1 MEKNT
6 STYKLEQNGKVYM
19 FSTSL
24 VGDNIRL
31 SCKNSSSPKKKKYS
45 RDFTIEDL
53 RKLDKLFNVLKTPIQ
68 AIQYIDEALRK
79 QKVGVT
85 EENNGIKITF
95 YITTK
100 GITNQIDIPLGDIN
114 SMTNTTNGNE
124 YFYQNEKTE
133 NYEIKNTPQDINYGQ
148 YFQNVEY
155 NQDIQN
161 TPMENV
167 DYNQYTTTNI
177 ETNTNFYT
185 PEQTYQENTNTG
197 FDVNKY
203 FSETNINTEGGPYIS
218 PADNNEVQ
226 EYQQEQNVN
235 TNVEVEQYNNLNNI
249 NEYSNNQ
256 IINQTEAKEGVN
268 TDINFNEQLNQIL
281 QQDNTNINVN
291 VNEINSNNVIT
302 TQAEEKEIN
311 QESKP
316 LTTTKVL
323 PVKTTT
329 RILPPIG
336 PFTSLEGLDL
346 HKLGMMNSEHQ
357 KMPPFEQVF
366 ENTTPEPQTD
376 IKSEYYEINE
386 QISTQPQYV
395 TKAETKTTKTTMT
408 TNINTNMNQNVNNI
422 NVDSYLMK
430 NIPSADI
437 TQTQRQ
443 IDSNQTQII
452 NNIKTENIS
461 LKKQIAE
468 LRKSQSDMQK
478 ITITKSQLAELDSL
492 RKKVAEFE
500 ILKGQLKEL
509 NTLRVHLAEFNSAKA
524 QLKELNILKEK
535 VNAQNKEL
543 AQLRLKA
550 AEAEKLKLQVQEL
563 EKIKLKYEKD
573 IYGLKESLRIY
584 SIKTN
589 AKEEKEEKVEKE
601 EKEVI
606 EDDTPEEITVKGDI
620 IHDISELEL
629 ITKKINVKNQKL
641 TLNLLYK
648 ATADSDKAAAFH
660 AKCDQAKSTIVL
672 IETDKGKRFG
682 GFTSCSWEGDCLEK
696 QDESAFVFSLD
707 KMKTYD
713 NIPGEE
719 AIGCYP
725 KFGPIFLGCQIRIYN
740 DAFTKGGSTFERG
753 LNFDTEEDYEL
764 TGGDRLYKVKEIEV
778 YEVLF
783 E

>member
-31 SCKNSSSPKKKKYS
+31 SCKNSSSPKNKKYS
-45 RDFTIEDL
+45 RDFTVENL

-68 AIQYIDEALRK
+68 AIQYIDEALRQ

-100 GITNQIDIPLGDIN
+100 GITSQIDIPLGDMN
-114 SMTNTTNGNE
+114 SMMNTSNGNK
-124 YFYQNEKTE
+124 YLYQNEKIE
-133 NYEIKNTPQDINYGQ
+133 NYEINNAPQEINYEQ

-161 TPMENV
+161 TPIENV

-177 ETNTNFYT
+177 EPNTNIYT
-185 PEQTYQENTNTG
+185 PEQNYQENTNTE

-203 FSETNINTEGGPYIS
+203 FSDTNTNTAEGPYIS
-218 PADNNEVQ
+218 PADNNKVQ
-226 EYQQEQNVN
+226 EYQQEQNIN
-235 TNVEVEQYNNLNNI
+235 TNVDVEQYNNINNI
-249 NEYSNNQ
+249 NEYNNNQ
-256 IINQTEAKEGVN
+256 MINQTETKEVEN
-268 TDINFNEQLNQIL
+268 TDINFDEQIKQIL
-281 QQDNTNINVN
+281 QQENSNVNIN
-291 VNEINSNNVIT
+291 VNEINSNNIIT

-336 PFTSLEGLDL
+336 PFTSLNGLDL

-366 ENTTPEPQTD
+366 ENTTPEPQTET
-376 IKSEYYEINE
+376 KTEYYEINE
-386 QISTQPQYV
+386 QISTQPKYV

-408 TNINTNMNQNVNNI
+408 TNINTNMNQNI

-437 TQTQRQ
+437 TQRPLA
-443 IDSNQTQII
+443 SNQTQII

-468 LRKSQSDMQK
+468 LRKSQKEIQNV
-478 ITITKSQLAELDSL
+478 TITKSQLAELDSL

-509 NTLRVHLAEFNSAKA
+509 NTLRMQLAEFNSAKA

-535 VNAQNKEL
+535 INAQNKEL

-573 IYGLKESLRIY
+573 IVGLKESLRIY

-589 AKEEKEEKVEKE
+589 AKEEKE

-620 IHDISELEL
+620 IHDTNELEL

-648 ATADSDKAAAFH
+648 ASADSDKAAAFH

-764 TGGDRLYKVKEIEV
+764 TGGDRIFKVKEIEV
-778 YEVLF
+778 YEVVF

>member
-31 SCKNSSSPKKKKYS
+31 SCKNSSSPKNKRYS
-45 RDFTIEDL
+45 RDFTVENL

-68 AIQYIDEALRK
+68 AIQYIDEALRQ
-79 QKVGVT
+79 QKVGAT

-100 GITNQIDIPLGDIN
+100 GITNQIDIPLGDMN
-114 SMTNTTNGNE
+114 SMMNTSNGNE
-124 YFYQNEKTE
+124 YLYQNEKIE
-133 NYEIKNTPQDINYGQ
+133 NYEINNSPQEINYEQ
-148 YFQNVEY
+148 YFQNIEY

-161 TPMENV
+161 TPIENV

-177 ETNTNFYT
+177 ESNTNIYT
-185 PEQTYQENTNTG
+185 PEQNYQENTNTE

-203 FSETNINTEGGPYIS
+203 FSDTNTNTAEGPYIS

-226 EYQQEQNVN
+226 EYQQEQNIN
-235 TNVEVEQYNNLNNI
+235 TNVDVEQYNNINNI
-249 NEYSNNQ
+249 NEYNNNQ
-256 IINQTEAKEGVN
+256 MINQTETKEVEN
-268 TDINFNEQLNQIL
+268 TDINFDEQIKQIL
-281 QQDNTNINVN
+281 QQENSNVNIN
-291 VNEINSNNVIT
+291 VNEINSNNIIT

-336 PFTSLEGLDL
+336 PFTSLNGLDL

-366 ENTTPEPQTD
+366 ENTTPEPQTET
-376 IKSEYYEINE
+376 KTEYYEINE
-386 QISTQPQYV
+386 QISTQPKYV

-408 TNINTNMNQNVNNI
+408 TNINTNMNQNI

-437 TQTQRQ
+437 TQRPLA
-443 IDSNQTQII
+443 SNQTQII

-468 LRKSQSDMQK
+468 LRKSQKEIQNV
-478 ITITKSQLAELDSL
+478 TITKSQLAELDSL

-509 NTLRVHLAEFNSAKA
+509 NTLRMQLAELNSAKA

-535 VNAQNKEL
+535 INAQNKEL

-573 IYGLKESLRIY
+573 IVGLKESLRIY

-589 AKEEKEEKVEKE
+589 AKEEKE

-620 IHDISELEL
+620 IHDTNELEL

-648 ATADSDKAAAFH
+648 ASADSDKAAAFH

-764 TGGDRLYKVKEIEV
+764 TGGDRIFKVKEIEV
-778 YEVLF
+778 YEVVF

>member
-31 SCKNSSSPKKKKYS
+31 SCKNSSSPKNKRYS
-45 RDFTIEDL
+45 RDFTVENL

-68 AIQYIDEALRK
+68 AIQYIDEALRQ

-100 GITNQIDIPLGDIN
+100 GITSQIDIPLGDMN
-114 SMTNTTNGNE
+114 SMMNTSNGNE
-124 YFYQNEKTE
+124 YLYQNEKIE
-133 NYEIKNTPQDINYGQ
+133 NYEINNAPQEINYEQ

-161 TPMENV
+161 TPIENV

-177 ETNTNFYT
+177 ESNTNIYT
-185 PEQTYQENTNTG
+185 PEQNYQENTNTE

-203 FSETNINTEGGPYIS
+203 FSDTNTNTAEGPYIS

-226 EYQQEQNVN
+226 EYQQEQNIN
-235 TNVEVEQYNNLNNI
+235 TNVDVEQYNNINNI
-249 NEYSNNQ
+249 NEYNNNQ
-256 IINQTEAKEGVN
+256 MINQTETKEVEN
-268 TDINFNEQLNQIL
+268 TDINFDEQIKQIL
-281 QQDNTNINVN
+281 QQENSNVNIN
-291 VNEINSNNVIT
+291 VNEINSNNIIT

-336 PFTSLEGLDL
+336 PFTSLNGLDL

-366 ENTTPEPQTD
+366 ENTTPEPQTET
-376 IKSEYYEINE
+376 KTEYYEINE
-386 QISTQPQYV
+386 QISTQPKYV

-408 TNINTNMNQNVNNI
+408 TNINTNMNQNI

-437 TQTQRQ
+437 TQRPLA
-443 IDSNQTQII
+443 SNQTQII

-468 LRKSQSDMQK
+468 LRKSQKEIQNV
-478 ITITKSQLAELDSL
+478 TITKSQLAELDSL

-509 NTLRVHLAEFNSAKA
+509 NTLRMQLAELNSAKA

-535 VNAQNKEL
+535 INAQNKEL

-573 IYGLKESLRIY
+573 IVGLKESLRIY

-589 AKEEKEEKVEKE
+589 AKEEKE

-620 IHDISELEL
+620 IHDTNELEL

-648 ATADSDKAAAFH
+648 ASADSDKAAAFH

-764 TGGDRLYKVKEIEV
+764 TGGDRIFKVKEIEV
-778 YEVLF
+778 YEVVF

>member
-31 SCKNSSSPKKKKYS
+31 SCKNSSSPKNKKYS
-45 RDFTIEDL
+45 RDFTIENL

-68 AIQYIDEALRK
+68 AIQYIDEALRQ

-100 GITNQIDIPLGDIN
+100 GITNQIDIPLGDMN
-114 SMTNTTNGNE
+114 SMMNTSNGNE
-124 YFYQNEKTE
+124 YLYQNEKIE
-133 NYEIKNTPQDINYGQ
+133 NYEINNAPQEINYEQ

-161 TPMENV
+161 TPIENV

-177 ETNTNFYT
+177 ESNTNIYT
-185 PEQTYQENTNTG
+185 PEQNYQENTNTE

-203 FSETNINTEGGPYIS
+203 FSDTNTNTAEGPYIS

-226 EYQQEQNVN
+226 EYQQEQNIN
-235 TNVEVEQYNNLNNI
+235 TNVDVEQYNNINNI
-249 NEYSNNQ
+249 NEYNNNQ
-256 IINQTEAKEGVN
+256 MINQTETKEVEN
-268 TDINFNEQLNQIL
+268 TDINFNEQLKQIL
-281 QQDNTNINVN
+281 QQENNNVNIN
-291 VNEINSNNVIT
+291 VNEINSNNIIT

-336 PFTSLEGLDL
+336 PFTSLNGLDL

-366 ENTTPEPQTD
+366 ENTTPEPQTET
-376 IKSEYYEINE
+376 KTEYYEINE
-386 QISTQPQYV
+386 QISTQPKYV

-408 TNINTNMNQNVNNI
+408 TNINTNMNQNI

-437 TQTQRQ
+437 TQRPLA
-443 IDSNQTQII
+443 SNQTQII

-468 LRKSQSDMQK
+468 LRKSQKEIQNV
-478 ITITKSQLAELDSL
+478 TITKSQLAELDSL

-509 NTLRVHLAEFNSAKA
+509 NTLRMQLAELNSAKA

-535 VNAQNKEL
+535 INAQNKEL

-573 IYGLKESLRIY
+573 IVGLKESLRIY

-589 AKEEKEEKVEKE
+589 AKEEKE

-620 IHDISELEL
+620 IHDTNELEL

-648 ATADSDKAAAFH
+648 ASADSDKAAAFH

-764 TGGDRLYKVKEIEV
+764 TGGDRIFKVKEIEV
-778 YEVLF
+778 YEVVF

>member
-31 SCKNSSSPKKKKYS
+31 SCKNSSSPKNKRYS
-45 RDFTIEDL
+45 RDFTVENL

-68 AIQYIDEALRK
+68 AIQYIDEALRQ

-100 GITNQIDIPLGDIN
+100 GITNQIDIPLGDMN
-114 SMTNTTNGNE
+114 SMMNTSNGNE
-124 YFYQNEKTE
+124 YLYQNEKIE
-133 NYEIKNTPQDINYGQ
+133 NYEINNTPQEINYEQ

-161 TPMENV
+161 TPIENV

-177 ETNTNFYT
+177 EPNTNIYT
-185 PEQTYQENTNTG
+185 PEQNYQENTNTE

-203 FSETNINTEGGPYIS
+203 FSDTNTNTAEGPYIS

-226 EYQQEQNVN
+226 EYQQEQNIN
-235 TNVEVEQYNNLNNI
+235 TNVDVEQYNNINNI
-249 NEYSNNQ
+249 NEYNNNQ
-256 IINQTEAKEGVN
+256 MINQTETKEVEN
-268 TDINFNEQLNQIL
+268 ADINFDEQIKQIL
-281 QQDNTNINVN
+281 QQENSNVNIN
-291 VNEINSNNVIT
+291 VNEINSNNIIT

-336 PFTSLEGLDL
+336 PFTSLNGLDL

-366 ENTTPEPQTD
+366 ENTTPEPQTET
-376 IKSEYYEINE
+376 KTEYYEINE
-386 QISTQPQYV
+386 QISTQPKYV

-408 TNINTNMNQNVNNI
+408 TNINTNMNQNI

-437 TQTQRQ
+437 TQRPLA
-443 IDSNQTQII
+443 SNQTQII

-468 LRKSQSDMQK
+468 LRKSQKEIQNV
-478 ITITKSQLAELDSL
+478 TITKSQLAELDSL

-509 NTLRVHLAEFNSAKA
+509 NTLRMQLAELNSAKA

-535 VNAQNKEL
+535 INAQNKEL

-573 IYGLKESLRIY
+573 IVGLKESLRIY

-589 AKEEKEEKVEKE
+589 AKEEKE

-620 IHDISELEL
+620 IHDTNELEL

-648 ATADSDKAAAFH
+648 ASADSDKAAAFH

-764 TGGDRLYKVKEIEV
+764 TGGDRIFKVKEIEV
-778 YEVLF
+778 YEVVF

>member
-31 SCKNSSSPKKKKYS
+31 SCKNSSSPKNKRYS
-45 RDFTIEDL
+45 RDFTIENL

-68 AIQYIDEALRK
+68 AIQYIDEALRQ

-100 GITNQIDIPLGDIN
+100 GITNQIDIPLGDMN
-114 SMTNTTNGNE
+114 SMMNTSNGNE
-124 YFYQNEKTE
+124 YLYQNEKIE
-133 NYEIKNTPQDINYGQ
+133 NYEINNTPQEINYEQ

-161 TPMENV
+161 TPIENV

-177 ETNTNFYT
+177 EPNTNIYT
-185 PEQTYQENTNTG
+185 PEQNYQENTNTE

-203 FSETNINTEGGPYIS
+203 FSDTNTNTAEGPYIS

-226 EYQQEQNVN
+226 EYQQEQNIN
-235 TNVEVEQYNNLNNI
+235 TNVEVEQYNNINNI

-256 IINQTEAKEGVN
+256 MINQTETKEVEN
-268 TDINFNEQLNQIL
+268 TDINFNEQIKQIL
-281 QQDNTNINVN
+281 QQENSNVNIN
-291 VNEINSNNVIT
+291 VNEINSNNIIT

-336 PFTSLEGLDL
+336 PFTSLNGLDL

-366 ENTTPEPQTD
+366 ENTTPEPQTET
-376 IKSEYYEINE
+376 KTEYYEINE
-386 QISTQPQYV
+386 QISTQPKYV
-395 TKAETKTTKTTMT
+395 AKAETKTTKTTMT
-408 TNINTNMNQNVNNI
+408 TNINTNMNQNI

-437 TQTQRQ
+437 TQRPLA
-443 IDSNQTQII
+443 SNQTQII

-468 LRKSQSDMQK
+468 LRKSQKEIQNV
-478 ITITKSQLAELDSL
+478 TITKSQLAELDSL

-509 NTLRVHLAEFNSAKA
+509 NTLRMQLAELNSAKA

-535 VNAQNKEL
+535 INAQNKEL

-573 IYGLKESLRIY
+573 IVGLKESLRIY

-589 AKEEKEEKVEKE
+589 AKEEKE

-620 IHDISELEL
+620 IHDTNELEL

-648 ATADSDKAAAFH
+648 ASADSDKAAAFH

-764 TGGDRLYKVKEIEV
+764 TGGDRIFKVKEIEV
-778 YEVLF
+778 YEVVF

>member
-31 SCKNSSSPKKKKYS
+31 SCKNSSSPKNKKYS
-45 RDFTIEDL
+45 RDFTVENL

-68 AIQYIDEALRK
+68 AIQYIDEALRQ

-100 GITNQIDIPLGDIN
+100 GITNQIDIPLGDMN
-114 SMTNTTNGNE
+114 SMMNTSNGNE
-124 YFYQNEKTE
+124 YLYQNEKIE
-133 NYEIKNTPQDINYGQ
+133 NYEINNTPQEINYEQ
-148 YFQNVEY
+148 YFQNIEY

-161 TPMENV
+161 TPIENV

-177 ETNTNFYT
+177 ESNTNIYT
-185 PEQTYQENTNTG
+185 PEQNYQENTNTE
-197 FDVNKY
+197 FDINKY
-203 FSETNINTEGGPYIS
+203 FSDTNTNTAEGPYIS
-218 PADNNEVQ
+218 PADNNKVQ
-226 EYQQEQNVN
+226 EYQQEQNIN
-235 TNVEVEQYNNLNNI
+235 TNVDVEQYNNINNI
-249 NEYSNNQ
+249 NEYNNNQ
-256 IINQTEAKEGVN
+256 MINQTETKEVEN
-268 TDINFNEQLNQIL
+268 TDINFDEQIKQIL
-281 QQDNTNINVN
+281 QQENSNVNIN
-291 VNEINSNNVIT
+291 VNEINSNNIIT

-336 PFTSLEGLDL
+336 PFTSLNGLDL

-366 ENTTPEPQTD
+366 ENTTPEPQTET
-376 IKSEYYEINE
+376 KTEYYEINE
-386 QISTQPQYV
+386 QISTQPKYV

-408 TNINTNMNQNVNNI
+408 TNINTNMNQNI

-437 TQTQRQ
+437 TQRPLA
-443 IDSNQTQII
+443 SNQTQII

-468 LRKSQSDMQK
+468 LRKSQKEIQNV
-478 ITITKSQLAELDSL
+478 TITKSQLAELDSL

-509 NTLRVHLAEFNSAKA
+509 NTLRMQLAELNSAKA

-535 VNAQNKEL
+535 INAQNKEL

-563 EKIKLKYEKD
+563 EKIKLRYEKD
-573 IYGLKESLRIY
+573 IVGLKESLRIY

-589 AKEEKEEKVEKE
+589 AKEEKE

-620 IHDISELEL
+620 IHDTNELEL

-648 ATADSDKAAAFH
+648 ASADSDKAAAFH

-764 TGGDRLYKVKEIEV
+764 TGGDRIFKVKEIEV

>member
-31 SCKNSSSPKKKKYS
+31 SCKNSSSPKNKKYS
-45 RDFTIEDL
+45 RDFTVENL

-68 AIQYIDEALRK
+68 AIQYIDEALRQ

-100 GITNQIDIPLGDIN
+100 GITNQIDIPLGDMN
-114 SMTNTTNGNE
+114 SMMNTSNGNE
-124 YFYQNEKTE
+124 YLYQNEKIE
-133 NYEIKNTPQDINYGQ
+133 NYEINNAPQEINYEQ

-161 TPMENV
+161 TPIENV

-177 ETNTNFYT
+177 EPNTNIYT
-185 PEQTYQENTNTG
+185 PEQNYQENTNTE

-203 FSETNINTEGGPYIS
+203 FSDTNTNTAEGPYIS
-218 PADNNEVQ
+218 PADNKEIQ
-226 EYQQEQNVN
+226 KYQQEQNIN
-235 TNVEVEQYNNLNNI
+235 TNVEVEQYNNINNI

-256 IINQTEAKEGVN
+256 MINQTETKEVEN
-268 TDINFNEQLNQIL
+268 TDINFNEQIKQIL
-281 QQDNTNINVN
+281 QQENSNVNIN
-291 VNEINSNNVIT
+291 VNEINSNNIIT

-336 PFTSLEGLDL
+336 PFTSLNGLDL

-366 ENTTPEPQTD
+366 ENTTPEPQTET
-376 IKSEYYEINE
+376 KTEYYEINE
-386 QISTQPQYV
+386 QISTQPKYV

-408 TNINTNMNQNVNNI
+408 TNINTNMNQNI

-437 TQTQRQ
+437 TQRPLA
-443 IDSNQTQII
+443 SNQTQII

-468 LRKSQSDMQK
+468 LRKSQKEIQNV
-478 ITITKSQLAELDSL
+478 TITKSQLAELDSL

-509 NTLRVHLAEFNSAKA
+509 NTLRMQLAELNSAKA

-535 VNAQNKEL
+535 INAQNKEL

-573 IYGLKESLRIY
+573 IVGLKESLRIY

-589 AKEEKEEKVEKE
+589 AKEEKE

-620 IHDISELEL
+620 IHDTNELEL

-648 ATADSDKAAAFH
+648 ASADSDKAAAFH

-764 TGGDRLYKVKEIEV
+764 TGGDRIFKVKEIEV
-778 YEVLF
+778 YEVVF

>member
-31 SCKNSSSPKKKKYS
+31 SCKNSSSPKNKKYS
-45 RDFTIEDL
+45 RDFTVENL

-68 AIQYIDEALRK
+68 AIQYIDEALRQ

-100 GITNQIDIPLGDIN
+100 GITSQIDIPLGDMN
-114 SMTNTTNGNE
+114 SMMNTSNGNE
-124 YFYQNEKTE
+124 YLYQNEKIE
-133 NYEIKNTPQDINYGQ
+133 NYEINNAPQEINYEQ

-161 TPMENV
+161 TPIENV

-177 ETNTNFYT
+177 ESNTNIYT
-185 PEQTYQENTNTG
+185 PEQNYQENTNTE

-203 FSETNINTEGGPYIS
+203 FSDTNTNTAEGPYIS
-218 PADNNEVQ
+218 PADNKEVQ
-226 EYQQEQNVN
+226 EYQQEQNIN
-235 TNVEVEQYNNLNNI
+235 TNVEVEQYNNINNI

-256 IINQTEAKEGVN
+256 MINQTETKEVEN
-268 TDINFNEQLNQIL
+268 TDINFNEQIKQIL
-281 QQDNTNINVN
+281 QQENSNVNIN
-291 VNEINSNNVIT
+291 VNEINSNNIIT

-336 PFTSLEGLDL
+336 PFTSLNGLDL

-366 ENTTPEPQTD
+366 ENTTPEPQTET
-376 IKSEYYEINE
+376 KTEYYEINE
-386 QISTQPQYV
+386 QISTQPKYV

-408 TNINTNMNQNVNNI
+408 TNINTNMNQNI

-437 TQTQRQ
+437 TQRPLA
-443 IDSNQTQII
+443 SNQTQII

-468 LRKSQSDMQK
+468 LRKSQKEIQNV
-478 ITITKSQLAELDSL
+478 TITKSQLAELDSL

-509 NTLRVHLAEFNSAKA
+509 NTLRMQLAELNSAKA

-535 VNAQNKEL
+535 INAQNKEL

-573 IYGLKESLRIY
+573 IVGLKESLRIY

-589 AKEEKEEKVEKE
+589 AKEEKE

-620 IHDISELEL
+620 IHDTNELEL

-648 ATADSDKAAAFH
+648 ASADSDKAAAFH

-764 TGGDRLYKVKEIEV
+764 TGGDRIFKVKEIEV
-778 YEVLF
+778 YEVVF

>member
-31 SCKNSSSPKKKKYS
+31 SCKNSSSPKNKRYS
-45 RDFTIEDL
+45 RDFTVENL

-68 AIQYIDEALRK
+68 AIQYIDEALRQ

-100 GITNQIDIPLGDIN
+100 GITNQIDIPLGDMN
-114 SMTNTTNGNE
+114 SMMNTSNGNE
-124 YFYQNEKTE
+124 YLYQNEKIE
-133 NYEIKNTPQDINYGQ
+133 NYEINNSPQEINYEQ
-148 YFQNVEY
+148 YFQNIEY

-161 TPMENV
+161 TPIENV

-177 ETNTNFYT
+177 ESNTNIYT
-185 PEQTYQENTNTG
+185 PEQNYQENTNTE

-203 FSETNINTEGGPYIS
+203 FSDTNTNTAEGPYIS

-226 EYQQEQNVN
+226 EYQQEQNIN
-235 TNVEVEQYNNLNNI
+235 TNVDVEQYNNINNI
-249 NEYSNNQ
+249 NEYNNNQ
-256 IINQTEAKEGVN
+256 MINQTETKEVEN
-268 TDINFNEQLNQIL
+268 TDINFDEQIKQIL
-281 QQDNTNINVN
+281 QQENSNVNIN
-291 VNEINSNNVIT
+291 VNEINSNNIIT

-311 QESKP
+311 QQSKP

-336 PFTSLEGLDL
+336 PFTSLNGLDL

-366 ENTTPEPQTD
+366 ENTTPEPQTET
-376 IKSEYYEINE
+376 KTEYYEINE
-386 QISTQPQYV
+386 QISTQPKYV

-408 TNINTNMNQNVNNI
+408 TNINTNMNQNI

-437 TQTQRQ
+437 TQRPLA
-443 IDSNQTQII
+443 SNQTQII

-468 LRKSQSDMQK
+468 LRKSQKEIQNV
-478 ITITKSQLAELDSL
+478 TITKSQLAELDSL

-509 NTLRVHLAEFNSAKA
+509 NTLRMQLAELNSAKA

-535 VNAQNKEL
+535 INAQNKEL

-573 IYGLKESLRIY
+573 IVGLKESLRIY

-589 AKEEKEEKVEKE
+589 AKEEKE

-620 IHDISELEL
+620 IHDTNELEL

-648 ATADSDKAAAFH
+648 ASADSDKAAAFH

-764 TGGDRLYKVKEIEV
+764 TGGDRIFKVKEIEV
-778 YEVLF
+778 YEVVF

>member
-31 SCKNSSSPKKKKYS
+31 SCKNSSSPKNKRYS
-45 RDFTIEDL
+45 RDFTIENL

-68 AIQYIDEALRK
+68 AIQYIDEALRQ

-100 GITNQIDIPLGDIN
+100 GITNQIDIPLGDMN
-114 SMTNTTNGNE
+114 SMMNTSNGNE
-124 YFYQNEKTE
+124 YLYQNEKIE
-133 NYEIKNTPQDINYGQ
+133 NYEINNTPQEINYEQ
-148 YFQNVEY
+148 YFQNIEY

-161 TPMENV
+161 TPIENV

-177 ETNTNFYT
+177 ESNTNIYT
-185 PEQTYQENTNTG
+185 PEQNYQENTNTE

-203 FSETNINTEGGPYIS
+203 FSDTNTNTAEGPYIS

-226 EYQQEQNVN
+226 EYQQEQNIN
-235 TNVEVEQYNNLNNI
+235 TNVDVEQYNNINNI
-249 NEYSNNQ
+249 NEYNNNQ
-256 IINQTEAKEGVN
+256 MINQTETKEVEN
-268 TDINFNEQLNQIL
+268 TDINFDEQIKQIL
-281 QQDNTNINVN
+281 QQENSNVNIN
-291 VNEINSNNVIT
+291 VNEINSNNIIT

-336 PFTSLEGLDL
+336 PFTSLNGLDL

-366 ENTTPEPQTD
+366 ENTTPEPQTET
-376 IKSEYYEINE
+376 KTEYYEINE
-386 QISTQPQYV
+386 QISTQPKYV

-408 TNINTNMNQNVNNI
+408 TNINTNMNQNI

-437 TQTQRQ
+437 TQRPLA
-443 IDSNQTQII
+443 SNQTQII

-468 LRKSQSDMQK
+468 LRKSQKEIQNV
-478 ITITKSQLAELDSL
+478 TITKSQLAELDSL

-509 NTLRVHLAEFNSAKA
+509 NTLRMQLAELNSAKA

-535 VNAQNKEL
+535 INAQNKEL

-573 IYGLKESLRIY
+573 IVGLKESLRIY

-589 AKEEKEEKVEKE
+589 AKEEKE

-620 IHDISELEL
+620 IHDTNELEL

-648 ATADSDKAAAFH
+648 ASADSDKAAAFH

-764 TGGDRLYKVKEIEV
+764 TGGDRIFKVKEIEV
-778 YEVLF
+778 YEVVF

>member
-31 SCKNSSSPKKKKYS
+31 SCKNSSSPKNKRYS
-45 RDFTIEDL
+45 RDFTIENL

-68 AIQYIDEALRK
+68 AIQYIDEALRQ

-100 GITNQIDIPLGDIN
+100 GITNQIDIPLGDMN
-114 SMTNTTNGNE
+114 SMMNTSNGNE
-124 YFYQNEKTE
+124 YLYQNEKIE
-133 NYEIKNTPQDINYGQ
+133 NYEINNTPQEINYEQ

-161 TPMENV
+161 TPIENV
-167 DYNQYTTTNI
+167 DYNQYSTTNI
-177 ETNTNFYT
+177 EPNTNIYT
-185 PEQTYQENTNTG
+185 PEQNYQENTNTE

-203 FSETNINTEGGPYIS
+203 FSDTNTNTAEGPYIS

-226 EYQQEQNVN
+226 EYQQEQNIN
-235 TNVEVEQYNNLNNI
+235 TNVEVEQYNNINNI
-249 NEYSNNQ
+249 NEYNNNQ
-256 IINQTEAKEGVN
+256 MINQTETKEVEN
-268 TDINFNEQLNQIL
+268 TDINFDEQIKQIL
-281 QQDNTNINVN
+281 QQENNNVNIN
-291 VNEINSNNVIT
+291 VNEINSNNIIT

-336 PFTSLEGLDL
+336 PFTSLNGLDL

-366 ENTTPEPQTD
+366 ENTTPEPQTET
-376 IKSEYYEINE
+376 KTEYYEINE
-386 QISTQPQYV
+386 QISTQPKYV
-395 TKAETKTTKTTMT
+395 TKAETKTTKTTMI
-408 TNINTNMNQNVNNI
+408 TNINTNMNQNI

-437 TQTQRQ
+437 TQRPLA
-443 IDSNQTQII
+443 SNQTQII

-468 LRKSQSDMQK
+468 LRKSQKEIQNV
-478 ITITKSQLAELDSL
+478 TITKSQLAELDSL

-509 NTLRVHLAEFNSAKA
+509 NTLRMQLAEFNSAKA

-535 VNAQNKEL
+535 INAQNKEL

-563 EKIKLKYEKD
+563 EKIKLRYEKD
-573 IYGLKESLRIY
+573 IVGLKESLRIY

-589 AKEEKEEKVEKE
+589 AKEEKE

-620 IHDISELEL
+620 IHDTNELEL

-648 ATADSDKAAAFH
+648 ASADSDKAAAFH

-764 TGGDRLYKVKEIEV
+764 TGGDRKFKVKEIEV
-778 YEVLF
+778 YEVIPN
-783 E
+783 

>member
-31 SCKNSSSPKKKKYS
+31 SCKNSSSPKNKRYS
-45 RDFTIEDL
+45 RDFTIENL

-68 AIQYIDEALRK
+68 AIQYIDEALRQ

-100 GITNQIDIPLGDIN
+100 GITNQIDIPLGDMN
-114 SMTNTTNGNE
+114 SMMNTSNGNE
-124 YFYQNEKTE
+124 YLYQNEKIE
-133 NYEIKNTPQDINYGQ
+133 NYEINNTPQEINYEQ

-161 TPMENV
+161 TPIENV

-177 ETNTNFYT
+177 EPNTNIYT
-185 PEQTYQENTNTG
+185 PEQNYQENTNTE

-203 FSETNINTEGGPYIS
+203 FSDTNTNTAEGPYIS

-226 EYQQEQNVN
+226 EYQQEQNIN
-235 TNVEVEQYNNLNNI
+235 TNVDVEQYNNINNI
-249 NEYSNNQ
+249 NEYNNNQ
-256 IINQTEAKEGVN
+256 MINQTETKEVEN
-268 TDINFNEQLNQIL
+268 TDINFDEQIKQIL
-281 QQDNTNINVN
+281 QQENSNVNIN
-291 VNEINSNNVIT
+291 VNEINSNNIIT

-336 PFTSLEGLDL
+336 PFTSLNGLDL

-366 ENTTPEPQTD
+366 ENTTPEPQTET
-376 IKSEYYEINE
+376 KTEYYEINE
-386 QISTQPQYV
+386 QISTQPKYV

-408 TNINTNMNQNVNNI
+408 TNINTNMNQNI

-437 TQTQRQ
+437 TQRPLA
-443 IDSNQTQII
+443 SNQTQII

-468 LRKSQSDMQK
+468 LRKSQKEIQNV
-478 ITITKSQLAELDSL
+478 TITKSQLAELDSL

-509 NTLRVHLAEFNSAKA
+509 NTLRMQLAELNSAKA

-535 VNAQNKEL
+535 INAQNKEL

-573 IYGLKESLRIY
+573 IVGLKESLRIY

-589 AKEEKEEKVEKE
+589 AKEEKE

-620 IHDISELEL
+620 IHDTNELEL

-648 ATADSDKAAAFH
+648 ASADSDKAAAFH

-764 TGGDRLYKVKEIEV
+764 TGGDRIFKVKEIEV
-778 YEVLF
+778 YEVVF

>member
-31 SCKNSSSPKKKKYS
+31 SCKNSSSPKNKRYS
-45 RDFTIEDL
+45 RDFTIENL

-68 AIQYIDEALRK
+68 AIQYIDEALRQ

-100 GITNQIDIPLGDIN
+100 GITNQIDIPLGDMN
-114 SMTNTTNGNE
+114 SMMNTSNGNE
-124 YFYQNEKTE
+124 YLYQNEKIE
-133 NYEIKNTPQDINYGQ
+133 NYEINNAPQEINYEQ

-161 TPMENV
+161 TPIENV
-167 DYNQYTTTNI
+167 DYNQYTTANIESNTNI
-177 ETNTNFYT
+177 YT
-185 PEQTYQENTNTG
+185 PEQNYQENTNTE

-203 FSETNINTEGGPYIS
+203 FSDTNTNTAEGPYIS

-226 EYQQEQNVN
+226 EYQQEQNIN
-235 TNVEVEQYNNLNNI
+235 NNVEVEQYNNINNI
-249 NEYSNNQ
+249 NEYNNNQ
-256 IINQTEAKEGVN
+256 MINQTETKEVEN
-268 TDINFNEQLNQIL
+268 TDINFDEQIKQIL
-281 QQDNTNINVN
+281 QQENSNVNIN
-291 VNEINSNNVIT
+291 VNEINSNNIIT

-336 PFTSLEGLDL
+336 PFTSLNGLDL

-366 ENTTPEPQTD
+366 ENTTPEPQTET
-376 IKSEYYEINE
+376 KTEYYEINE
-386 QISTQPQYV
+386 QISTQPKYV

-408 TNINTNMNQNVNNI
+408 TNINTNMNQNI

-437 TQTQRQ
+437 TQRPLA
-443 IDSNQTQII
+443 SNQTQII

-468 LRKSQSDMQK
+468 LRKSQKEIQNV
-478 ITITKSQLAELDSL
+478 TITKSQLAELDSL

-509 NTLRVHLAEFNSAKA
+509 NTLRMQLAELNSAKA

-535 VNAQNKEL
+535 INAQNKEL

-573 IYGLKESLRIY
+573 IVGLKESLRIY

-589 AKEEKEEKVEKE
+589 AKEEKE

-620 IHDISELEL
+620 IHDTNELEL

-648 ATADSDKAAAFH
+648 ASADSDKAAAFH

-764 TGGDRLYKVKEIEV
+764 TGGDRTFKVKEIEV
-778 YEVLF
+778 YEVVF

>member
-31 SCKNSSSPKKKKYS
+31 SCKNSSSPKNKRYS
-45 RDFTIEDL
+45 RDFTIENL

-68 AIQYIDEALRK
+68 AIQYIDEALRQ

-100 GITNQIDIPLGDIN
+100 GITNQIDIPLGDMN
-114 SMTNTTNGNE
+114 SMMNTSNGNE
-124 YFYQNEKTE
+124 YLYQNEKIE
-133 NYEIKNTPQDINYGQ
+133 NYEINNAPQEINYEQ
-148 YFQNVEY
+148 YFQNIEY

-161 TPMENV
+161 TPIENV

-177 ETNTNFYT
+177 ESNTNIYT
-185 PEQTYQENTNTG
+185 PEQNYQENTNTE

-203 FSETNINTEGGPYIS
+203 FSDTNTNTAEGPYIS

-226 EYQQEQNVN
+226 EYQQEQNIN
-235 TNVEVEQYNNLNNI
+235 TNVDVEQYNNINNI
-249 NEYSNNQ
+249 NEYNNNQ
-256 IINQTEAKEGVN
+256 MINQTETKEVEN
-268 TDINFNEQLNQIL
+268 TDINFDEQIKQIL
-281 QQDNTNINVN
+281 QQENSNVNIN
-291 VNEINSNNVIT
+291 VNEINSNNIIT

-336 PFTSLEGLDL
+336 PFTSLNGLDL

-366 ENTTPEPQTD
+366 ENTTPEPQTET
-376 IKSEYYEINE
+376 KTEYYEINE
-386 QISTQPQYV
+386 QISTQPKYV

-408 TNINTNMNQNVNNI
+408 TNINTNMNQNI

-437 TQTQRQ
+437 TQRPLA
-443 IDSNQTQII
+443 SNQTQII

-468 LRKSQSDMQK
+468 LRKSQKEIQNV
-478 ITITKSQLAELDSL
+478 TITKSQLAELDSL

-509 NTLRVHLAEFNSAKA
+509 NTLRMQLAELNSAKA

-535 VNAQNKEL
+535 INAQNKEL

-573 IYGLKESLRIY
+573 IVGLKESLRIY

-589 AKEEKEEKVEKE
+589 AKEEKE

-620 IHDISELEL
+620 IHDTNELEL

-648 ATADSDKAAAFH
+648 ASADSDKAAAFH

-764 TGGDRLYKVKEIEV
+764 TGGDRIFKVKEIEV
-778 YEVLF
+778 YEVVF

>member
-31 SCKNSSSPKKKKYS
+31 SCKNSSSPKNKKYS
-45 RDFTIEDL
+45 RDFTVENL

-68 AIQYIDEALRK
+68 AIQYIDEALRQ

-100 GITNQIDIPLGDIN
+100 GITSQIDIPLGDMN
-114 SMTNTTNGNE
+114 SMMNTSNGNE
-124 YFYQNEKTE
+124 YLYQNEKIE
-133 NYEIKNTPQDINYGQ
+133 NYEINNAPQEINYEQ

-161 TPMENV
+161 TPIENV

-177 ETNTNFYT
+177 EPNTNIYT
-185 PEQTYQENTNTG
+185 PEQNYQENTNTE

-203 FSETNINTEGGPYIS
+203 FSDTKTNTAEGPYIS

-226 EYQQEQNVN
+226 EYQQEQNIN
-235 TNVEVEQYNNLNNI
+235 TNVEVEQYNNINNI

-256 IINQTEAKEGVN
+256 MINQTETKEVEN
-268 TDINFNEQLNQIL
+268 TDINFNEQIKQIL
-281 QQDNTNINVN
+281 QQENSNVNIN
-291 VNEINSNNVIT
+291 VNEINSNNIIT

-336 PFTSLEGLDL
+336 PFTSLNGLDL

-366 ENTTPEPQTD
+366 ENTSPEPQTET
-376 IKSEYYEINE
+376 KTEYYEINE
-386 QISTQPQYV
+386 QISTQPKYV

-408 TNINTNMNQNVNNI
+408 TNINTNMNQNI

-437 TQTQRQ
+437 TQRPLA
-443 IDSNQTQII
+443 SNQTQII

-468 LRKSQSDMQK
+468 LRKSQKEIQNV
-478 ITITKSQLAELDSL
+478 TITKSQLAELDSL

-509 NTLRVHLAEFNSAKA
+509 NTLRMQLAELNSAKA

-535 VNAQNKEL
+535 INAQNKEL

-573 IYGLKESLRIY
+573 IVGLKESLRIY

-589 AKEEKEEKVEKE
+589 AKEEKE

-620 IHDISELEL
+620 IHDTNELEL

-648 ATADSDKAAAFH
+648 ASADSDKAAAFH

-764 TGGDRLYKVKEIEV
+764 TGGDRIFKVKEIEV
-778 YEVLF
+778 YEVVF

>member
-31 SCKNSSSPKKKKYS
+31 SCKNSSSPKNKRYS
-45 RDFTIEDL
+45 RDFTVENL

-68 AIQYIDEALRK
+68 AIQYIDEALRQ

-100 GITNQIDIPLGDIN
+100 GITNQIDIPLGDMN
-114 SMTNTTNGNE
+114 SMMNTSNGNE
-124 YFYQNEKTE
+124 YLYQNEKIE
-133 NYEIKNTPQDINYGQ
+133 NYEINNAPQEINYEQ
-148 YFQNVEY
+148 YFQNIEY

-161 TPMENV
+161 TPLENV

-177 ETNTNFYT
+177 ESNTNIYT
-185 PEQTYQENTNTG
+185 PEQNYQENTNTE

-203 FSETNINTEGGPYIS
+203 FSDTNTNTAEGPYIS

-226 EYQQEQNVN
+226 EYQQEQNIN
-235 TNVEVEQYNNLNNI
+235 TNVDVEQYNNINNI
-249 NEYSNNQ
+249 NEYNNNQ
-256 IINQTEAKEGVN
+256 MINQTETKEVEN
-268 TDINFNEQLNQIL
+268 TDINFDEQIKQIL
-281 QQDNTNINVN
+281 QQENSNVNIN
-291 VNEINSNNVIT
+291 VNEINSNNIIT

-336 PFTSLEGLDL
+336 PFTSLNGLDL

-366 ENTTPEPQTD
+366 ENTTPEPQTET
-376 IKSEYYEINE
+376 KTEYYEINE
-386 QISTQPQYV
+386 QISTQPKYV

-408 TNINTNMNQNVNNI
+408 TNINTNMNQNI

-437 TQTQRQ
+437 TQRPLA
-443 IDSNQTQII
+443 SNQTQII

-468 LRKSQSDMQK
+468 LRKSQKEIQNV
-478 ITITKSQLAELDSL
+478 TITKSQLAELDSL

-509 NTLRVHLAEFNSAKA
+509 NTLRMQLAELNSAKA

-535 VNAQNKEL
+535 INAQNKEL

-563 EKIKLKYEKD
+563 EKIKLRYEKD
-573 IYGLKESLRIY
+573 IVGLKESLRIY

-589 AKEEKEEKVEKE
+589 AKEEKE

-620 IHDISELEL
+620 IHDTNELEL

-648 ATADSDKAAAFH
+648 ASADSDKAAAFH

-764 TGGDRLYKVKEIEV
+764 TGGDRIFKVKEIEV
-778 YEVLF
+778 YEVVF

>member
-31 SCKNSSSPKKKKYS
+31 SCKNSSSPKNKRYS
-45 RDFTIEDL
+45 RDFTIENL

-68 AIQYIDEALRK
+68 AIQYIDEALRQ

-100 GITNQIDIPLGDIN
+100 GITNQIDIPLGDMN
-114 SMTNTTNGNE
+114 SMMNTSNGNE
-124 YFYQNEKTE
+124 YLYQNEKIE
-133 NYEIKNTPQDINYGQ
+133 NYEINNTPQEINYEQ

-161 TPMENV
+161 TPIENV

-177 ETNTNFYT
+177 EPNTNIYT
-185 PEQTYQENTNTG
+185 PEQNYQENTNTE

-203 FSETNINTEGGPYIS
+203 FSDTNTNTAEGPYIS

-226 EYQQEQNVN
+226 EYQQEQNIN
-235 TNVEVEQYNNLNNI
+235 TNVEVEQYNNINNI

-256 IINQTEAKEGVN
+256 MINQTETKEVEN
-268 TDINFNEQLNQIL
+268 TDINFDEQIKQIL
-281 QQDNTNINVN
+281 QQENSNVNIN
-291 VNEINSNNVIT
+291 VNEINSNNIIT

-336 PFTSLEGLDL
+336 PFTSLNGLDL

-366 ENTTPEPQTD
+366 ENTTPEPQTET
-376 IKSEYYEINE
+376 KTEYYEINE
-386 QISTQPQYV
+386 QISTQPKYV

-408 TNINTNMNQNVNNI
+408 TNINTNMNQNI

-437 TQTQRQ
+437 TQRPLA
-443 IDSNQTQII
+443 SNQTQII

-468 LRKSQSDMQK
+468 LRKSQKEIQNV
-478 ITITKSQLAELDSL
+478 TITKSQLAELDSL

-509 NTLRVHLAEFNSAKA
+509 NTLRMQLAELNSAKA

-535 VNAQNKEL
+535 INAQNKEL

-573 IYGLKESLRIY
+573 IVGLKESLRIY

-589 AKEEKEEKVEKE
+589 AKEEKE

-620 IHDISELEL
+620 IHDTNELEL

-648 ATADSDKAAAFH
+648 ASADSDKAAAFH

-764 TGGDRLYKVKEIEV
+764 TGGDRIFKVKEIEV
-778 YEVLF
+778 YEVVF

>member
-31 SCKNSSSPKKKKYS
+31 SCKNSSSPKNKRYS
-45 RDFTIEDL
+45 RDFTIENL

-68 AIQYIDEALRK
+68 AIQYIDEALRQ

-100 GITNQIDIPLGDIN
+100 GITNQIDIPLGDMN
-114 SMTNTTNGNE
+114 SMMNTSNGNE
-124 YFYQNEKTE
+124 YLYQNEKIE
-133 NYEIKNTPQDINYGQ
+133 NYEINNAPQEINYEQ
-148 YFQNVEY
+148 YFQNIEY

-161 TPMENV
+161 TPIENV

-177 ETNTNFYT
+177 ESNTNIYT
-185 PEQTYQENTNTG
+185 PEQNYQENTNTE

-203 FSETNINTEGGPYIS
+203 FSDTNTNTAEGPYIS

-226 EYQQEQNVN
+226 EYQQEQNIN
-235 TNVEVEQYNNLNNI
+235 TNVDVEQYNNINNI
-249 NEYSNNQ
+249 NEYNNNQ
-256 IINQTEAKEGVN
+256 MINQTETKEVEN
-268 TDINFNEQLNQIL
+268 TDINFNEQIKQIL
-281 QQDNTNINVN
+281 QQENSNVNIN
-291 VNEINSNNVIT
+291 VNEINSNNIIT

-336 PFTSLEGLDL
+336 PFTSLNGLDL

-366 ENTTPEPQTD
+366 ENTTPEPQTET
-376 IKSEYYEINE
+376 KTEYYEINE
-386 QISTQPQYV
+386 QISTQPKYV

-408 TNINTNMNQNVNNI
+408 TNINTNMNQNI

-437 TQTQRQ
+437 TQRPLA
-443 IDSNQTQII
+443 SNQTQII

-468 LRKSQSDMQK
+468 LRKSQKEIQNV
-478 ITITKSQLAELDSL
+478 TITKSQLAELDSL

-509 NTLRVHLAEFNSAKA
+509 NTLRMQLAELNSAKA

-535 VNAQNKEL
+535 INAQNKEL

-573 IYGLKESLRIY
+573 IVGLKESLRIY

-589 AKEEKEEKVEKE
+589 AKEEKE

-620 IHDISELEL
+620 IHDTNELEL

-648 ATADSDKAAAFH
+648 ASADSDKAAAFH

-764 TGGDRLYKVKEIEV
+764 TGGDRIFKVKEIEV
-778 YEVLF
+778 YEVVF

>member
-31 SCKNSSSPKKKKYS
+31 SCKNSSSPKNKKYS
-45 RDFTIEDL
+45 RDFTVENL

-68 AIQYIDEALRK
+68 AIQYIDEALRQ

-100 GITNQIDIPLGDIN
+100 GITNQIDIPLGDMN
-114 SMTNTTNGNE
+114 SMMNTSNGNE
-124 YFYQNEKTE
+124 YLYQNEKIE
-133 NYEIKNTPQDINYGQ
+133 NYEINNTPQEINYEQ
-148 YFQNVEY
+148 YFQNIEY

-161 TPMENV
+161 TPIENV

-177 ETNTNFYT
+177 ESNTNIYT
-185 PEQTYQENTNTG
+185 PEQNYQENTNTE

-203 FSETNINTEGGPYIS
+203 FSDTNTNTAEGPYIS

-226 EYQQEQNVN
+226 EYQQEQNIN
-235 TNVEVEQYNNLNNI
+235 TNVDVEQYNNINNI
-249 NEYSNNQ
+249 NEYNNNQ
-256 IINQTEAKEGVN
+256 MINQTETKEVEN
-268 TDINFNEQLNQIL
+268 TDINFDEQIKQIL
-281 QQDNTNINVN
+281 QQENSNVNIN
-291 VNEINSNNVIT
+291 VNEINSNNIIT

-336 PFTSLEGLDL
+336 PFTSLNGLDL

-366 ENTTPEPQTD
+366 ENTTPEPQTET
-376 IKSEYYEINE
+376 KTEYYEINE
-386 QISTQPQYV
+386 QISTQPKYV

-408 TNINTNMNQNVNNI
+408 TNINTNMNQNI

-437 TQTQRQ
+437 TQRPLA
-443 IDSNQTQII
+443 SNQTQII

-468 LRKSQSDMQK
+468 LRKSQKEIQNV
-478 ITITKSQLAELDSL
+478 TITKSQLAELDSL

-509 NTLRVHLAEFNSAKA
+509 NTLRMQLAELNSAKA

-535 VNAQNKEL
+535 INAQNKEL

-573 IYGLKESLRIY
+573 IVGLKESLRIY

-589 AKEEKEEKVEKE
+589 AKEEKE

-620 IHDISELEL
+620 IHDTNELEL

-648 ATADSDKAAAFH
+648 ASADSDKAAAFH

-764 TGGDRLYKVKEIEV
+764 TGGDRIFKVKEIEV
-778 YEVLF
+778 YEVVF

>member
-31 SCKNSSSPKKKKYS
+31 SCKNSSSPKNKRYS
-45 RDFTIEDL
+45 RDFTIENL

-68 AIQYIDEALRK
+68 AIQYIDEALRQ

-100 GITNQIDIPLGDIN
+100 GITNQIDIPLGDMN
-114 SMTNTTNGNE
+114 SMMNTSNGNE
-124 YFYQNEKTE
+124 YLYQNEKIE
-133 NYEIKNTPQDINYGQ
+133 NYEINNAPQEINYEQ
-148 YFQNVEY
+148 YFQNIEY

-161 TPMENV
+161 TPIENV

-177 ETNTNFYT
+177 ESNTNIYT
-185 PEQTYQENTNTG
+185 PEQNYQENTNTE

-203 FSETNINTEGGPYIS
+203 FSDTNTNTAEGPYIS

-226 EYQQEQNVN
+226 EYQQEQNIN
-235 TNVEVEQYNNLNNI
+235 TNVDVEQYNNINNI
-249 NEYSNNQ
+249 NEYNNNQ
-256 IINQTEAKEGVN
+256 MINQTETKEVEN
-268 TDINFNEQLNQIL
+268 TDINFDEQIKQIL
-281 QQDNTNINVN
+281 QQENSNVNIN
-291 VNEINSNNVIT
+291 VNEINSNNIIT

-336 PFTSLEGLDL
+336 PFTSLNGLDL

-366 ENTTPEPQTD
+366 ENTTPEPQTET
-376 IKSEYYEINE
+376 KTEYYEINE
-386 QISTQPQYV
+386 QISTQPKYV
-395 TKAETKTTKTTMT
+395 AKAETKTTKTTMT
-408 TNINTNMNQNVNNI
+408 TNINTNMNQNI

-437 TQTQRQ
+437 TQRPLA
-443 IDSNQTQII
+443 SNQTQII

-468 LRKSQSDMQK
+468 LRKSQKEIQNV
-478 ITITKSQLAELDSL
+478 TITKSQLAELDSL

-509 NTLRVHLAEFNSAKA
+509 NTLRMQLAELNSAKA

-535 VNAQNKEL
+535 INAQNKEL

-573 IYGLKESLRIY
+573 IVGLKESLRIY

-589 AKEEKEEKVEKE
+589 AKEEKE

-620 IHDISELEL
+620 IHDTNELEL

-648 ATADSDKAAAFH
+648 ASADSDKAAAFH

-764 TGGDRLYKVKEIEV
+764 TGGDRIFKVKEIEV
-778 YEVLF
+778 YEVVF

>member
-31 SCKNSSSPKKKKYS
+31 SCKNSSSPKNKKYS
-45 RDFTIEDL
+45 RDFTVENL

-68 AIQYIDEALRK
+68 AIQYIDEALRQ

-100 GITNQIDIPLGDIN
+100 GITNQIDIPLGDMN
-114 SMTNTTNGNE
+114 SMMNTSNGNE
-124 YFYQNEKTE
+124 YLYQNEKIE
-133 NYEIKNTPQDINYGQ
+133 NYEINNTPQEINYEQ
-148 YFQNVEY
+148 YFQNIEY

-161 TPMENV
+161 TPIENV

-177 ETNTNFYT
+177 ESNTNIYT
-185 PEQTYQENTNTG
+185 PEQNYQENTNTE

-203 FSETNINTEGGPYIS
+203 FSDTNTNTAEGPYIS

-226 EYQQEQNVN
+226 EYQQEQNIN
-235 TNVEVEQYNNLNNI
+235 TNVDVEQYNNINNI
-249 NEYSNNQ
+249 NEYNNNQ
-256 IINQTEAKEGVN
+256 MINQTETKEVEN
-268 TDINFNEQLNQIL
+268 ADINFDEQIKQIL
-281 QQDNTNINVN
+281 QQENSNVNIN
-291 VNEINSNNVIT
+291 VNEINSNNIIT

-336 PFTSLEGLDL
+336 PFTSLNGLDL

-366 ENTTPEPQTD
+366 ENTTPEPQTET
-376 IKSEYYEINE
+376 KTEYYEINE
-386 QISTQPQYV
+386 QISTQPKYV

-408 TNINTNMNQNVNNI
+408 TNINTNMNQNI

-437 TQTQRQ
+437 TQRPLA
-443 IDSNQTQII
+443 SNQTQII

-468 LRKSQSDMQK
+468 LRKSQKEIQNV
-478 ITITKSQLAELDSL
+478 TITKSQLAELDSL

-509 NTLRVHLAEFNSAKA
+509 NTLRMQLAELNSAKA

-535 VNAQNKEL
+535 INAQNKEL

-573 IYGLKESLRIY
+573 IVGLKESLRIY

-589 AKEEKEEKVEKE
+589 AKEEKE

-620 IHDISELEL
+620 IHDTNELEL

-648 ATADSDKAAAFH
+648 ASADSDKAAAFH

-764 TGGDRLYKVKEIEV
+764 TGGDRIFKVKEIEV
-778 YEVLF
+778 YEVVF

>member
-31 SCKNSSSPKKKKYS
+31 SCKNSSSPKNKRYS
-45 RDFTIEDL
+45 RDFTIENL

-68 AIQYIDEALRK
+68 AIQYIDEALRQ

-100 GITNQIDIPLGDIN
+100 GITNQIDIPLGDMN
-114 SMTNTTNGNE
+114 SMMNTSNGNE
-124 YFYQNEKTE
+124 YLYQNEKIE
-133 NYEIKNTPQDINYGQ
+133 NYEINNTPQEINYEQ

-161 TPMENV
+161 TPIENV

-177 ETNTNFYT
+177 EPNTNIYT
-185 PEQTYQENTNTG
+185 PEQNYQENTNTE

-203 FSETNINTEGGPYIS
+203 FSDTNTNTAEGPYIS

-226 EYQQEQNVN
+226 EYQQEQNIN
-235 TNVEVEQYNNLNNI
+235 TNVDVEQYNNINNI
-249 NEYSNNQ
+249 NEYNNNQ
-256 IINQTEAKEGVN
+256 MINQTETKEVEN
-268 TDINFNEQLNQIL
+268 TDINFDEQIKQIL
-281 QQDNTNINVN
+281 QQENSNVNIN
-291 VNEINSNNVIT
+291 VNEINSNNIIT

-336 PFTSLEGLDL
+336 PFTSLNGLDL

-366 ENTTPEPQTD
+366 ENTTPEPQTET
-376 IKSEYYEINE
+376 KTEYYEINE
-386 QISTQPQYV
+386 QISTQPKYV

-408 TNINTNMNQNVNNI
+408 TNINTNMNQNI

-437 TQTQRQ
+437 TQRPLA
-443 IDSNQTQII
+443 SNQTQII

-468 LRKSQSDMQK
+468 LRKSQKEIQNV
-478 ITITKSQLAELDSL
+478 TITKSQLAELDSL

-509 NTLRVHLAEFNSAKA
+509 NTLRMQLAEFNSAKA

-535 VNAQNKEL
+535 INAQNKEL

-563 EKIKLKYEKD
+563 EKIKLRYEKD
-573 IYGLKESLRIY
+573 IVGLKESLRIY

-589 AKEEKEEKVEKE
+589 AKEEKE

-620 IHDISELEL
+620 IHDTNELEL

-648 ATADSDKAAAFH
+648 ASADSDKAAAFH

-764 TGGDRLYKVKEIEV
+764 TGGDRIFKVKEIEV
-778 YEVLF
+778 YEVVF

>member
-31 SCKNSSSPKKKKYS
+31 SCKNSSSPKNKKYS
-45 RDFTIEDL
+45 RDFTIENL

-68 AIQYIDEALRK
+68 AIQYIDEALRQ

-100 GITNQIDIPLGDIN
+100 GITNQIDIPLGDMN
-114 SMTNTTNGNE
+114 SMMNTSNGNE
-124 YFYQNEKTE
+124 YLYQNEKIE
-133 NYEIKNTPQDINYGQ
+133 NYEINNAPQEINYEQ

-161 TPMENV
+161 TPIENV

-177 ETNTNFYT
+177 EPNTNIYT
-185 PEQTYQENTNTG
+185 PEQNYQENTNTE

-203 FSETNINTEGGPYIS
+203 FSDTNTNTAEGPYIS

-226 EYQQEQNVN
+226 EYQQEQNIN
-235 TNVEVEQYNNLNNI
+235 TNVDVEQYNNINNI

-256 IINQTEAKEGVN
+256 MINQTETKEVEN
-268 TDINFNEQLNQIL
+268 TDINFDEQIKQIL
-281 QQDNTNINVN
+281 QQENNNVNIN
-291 VNEINSNNVIT
+291 VNEINSNNIIT

-336 PFTSLEGLDL
+336 PFTSLNGLDL

-366 ENTTPEPQTD
+366 ENTSPEPQTET
-376 IKSEYYEINE
+376 KTEYYEINE
-386 QISTQPQYV
+386 QISTQPKYV

-408 TNINTNMNQNVNNI
+408 TNINTNMNQNI

-437 TQTQRQ
+437 TQRPLA
-443 IDSNQTQII
+443 SNQTQII

-468 LRKSQSDMQK
+468 LRKSQKEIQNV
-478 ITITKSQLAELDSL
+478 TITKSQLAELDSL

-509 NTLRVHLAEFNSAKA
+509 NTLRMQLAELNSAKA

-535 VNAQNKEL
+535 INAQNKEL

-573 IYGLKESLRIY
+573 IVGLKESLRIY

-589 AKEEKEEKVEKE
+589 AKEEKE

-620 IHDISELEL
+620 IHDTNELEL

-648 ATADSDKAAAFH
+648 ASADSDKAAAFH

-764 TGGDRLYKVKEIEV
+764 TGGDRIFKVKEIEV
-778 YEVLF
+778 YEVVF

>member
-31 SCKNSSSPKKKKYS
+31 SCKNSSSPKNKKYS
-45 RDFTIEDL
+45 RDFTVENL

-68 AIQYIDEALRK
+68 AIQYIDEALRQ

-100 GITNQIDIPLGDIN
+100 GITSQIDIPLGDMN
-114 SMTNTTNGNE
+114 SMMNTSNGNE
-124 YFYQNEKTE
+124 YLYQNEKIE
-133 NYEIKNTPQDINYGQ
+133 NYEINNAPQEINYEQ

-161 TPMENV
+161 TPIENV

-177 ETNTNFYT
+177 EPNTNIYT
-185 PEQTYQENTNTG
+185 PEQNYQENTNTE

-203 FSETNINTEGGPYIS
+203 FFDIKTNTAEGPYIS

-226 EYQQEQNVN
+226 EYQQEQNIN
-235 TNVEVEQYNNLNNI
+235 TNVDVEQYNNINNI
-249 NEYSNNQ
+249 NEYNNNQ
-256 IINQTEAKEGVN
+256 MINQTETKEVEN
-268 TDINFNEQLNQIL
+268 TDINFNEQIKQIL
-281 QQDNTNINVN
+281 QQENSNVNIN
-291 VNEINSNNVIT
+291 VNEINSNNIIT

-336 PFTSLEGLDL
+336 PFTSLNGLDL

-366 ENTTPEPQTD
+366 ENTTPEPQTET
-376 IKSEYYEINE
+376 KTEYYEINE
-386 QISTQPQYV
+386 QISTQPKYV
-395 TKAETKTTKTTMT
+395 AKAETKTTKTTMT
-408 TNINTNMNQNVNNI
+408 TNINTNMNQNI

-437 TQTQRQ
+437 TQRPLA
-443 IDSNQTQII
+443 SNQTQII

-468 LRKSQSDMQK
+468 LRKSQKEIQNV
-478 ITITKSQLAELDSL
+478 TITKSQLAELDSL

-509 NTLRVHLAEFNSAKA
+509 NTLRMQLAELNSAKA

-535 VNAQNKEL
+535 INAQNKEL

-573 IYGLKESLRIY
+573 IVGLKESLRIY

-589 AKEEKEEKVEKE
+589 AKEEKE

-620 IHDISELEL
+620 IHDTNELEL

-648 ATADSDKAAAFH
+648 ASADSDKAAAFH

-764 TGGDRLYKVKEIEV
+764 TGGDRIFKVKEIEV
-778 YEVLF
+778 YEVVF

>member
-31 SCKNSSSPKKKKYS
+31 SCKNSSSPKNKRYS
-45 RDFTIEDL
+45 RDFTVENL

-68 AIQYIDEALRK
+68 AIQYIDEALRQ

-100 GITNQIDIPLGDIN
+100 GITSQIDIPLGDMN
-114 SMTNTTNGNE
+114 SMMNTSNGNE
-124 YFYQNEKTE
+124 YLYQNEKIE
-133 NYEIKNTPQDINYGQ
+133 NYEINNTPQEINYEQ

-161 TPMENV
+161 TPIENV

-177 ETNTNFYT
+177 EPNTNIYT
-185 PEQTYQENTNTG
+185 PEQNYQENTNTE

-203 FSETNINTEGGPYIS
+203 FSDTKTNTAEGPYIS

-226 EYQQEQNVN
+226 EYQQEQNIN
-235 TNVEVEQYNNLNNI
+235 TNVEVEQYNNINNI

-256 IINQTEAKEGVN
+256 MINQTETKEVEN
-268 TDINFNEQLNQIL
+268 TDINFDEQIKKIL
-281 QQDNTNINVN
+281 QQENSNVNIN
-291 VNEINSNNVIT
+291 VNEINSNNIIT

-336 PFTSLEGLDL
+336 PFTSLNGLDL

-366 ENTTPEPQTD
+366 ENTTPEPQTET
-376 IKSEYYEINE
+376 KTEYYEINE
-386 QISTQPQYV
+386 QISTQPKYV

-408 TNINTNMNQNVNNI
+408 TNINTNMNQNI

-437 TQTQRQ
+437 TQRPLA
-443 IDSNQTQII
+443 SNQTQII

-468 LRKSQSDMQK
+468 LRKSQKEIQNV
-478 ITITKSQLAELDSL
+478 TITKSQLAELDSL

-509 NTLRVHLAEFNSAKA
+509 NTLRMQLAELNSAKA

-535 VNAQNKEL
+535 INAQNKEL

-563 EKIKLKYEKD
+563 EKIKLRYEKD
-573 IYGLKESLRIY
+573 IVGLKESLRIY

-589 AKEEKEEKVEKE
+589 AKEEKE

-620 IHDISELEL
+620 IHDTNELEL

-648 ATADSDKAAAFH
+648 ASADSDKAAAFH

-764 TGGDRLYKVKEIEV
+764 TGGDRIFKVKEIEV
-778 YEVLF
+778 YEVVF

>member
-31 SCKNSSSPKKKKYS
+31 SCKNSSSPKNKRYS
-45 RDFTIEDL
+45 RDFTVENL

-68 AIQYIDEALRK
+68 AIQYIDEALRQ

-100 GITNQIDIPLGDIN
+100 GITSQIDIPLGDMN
-114 SMTNTTNGNE
+114 SMMNTSNGNE
-124 YFYQNEKTE
+124 YLYQNEKIE
-133 NYEIKNTPQDINYGQ
+133 NYEINNAPQEINYEQ

-161 TPMENV
+161 TPIENV

-177 ETNTNFYT
+177 EPNTNIYT
-185 PEQTYQENTNTG
+185 PEQNYQENTNTE

-203 FSETNINTEGGPYIS
+203 FSDTNTNTAEGPYIS

-226 EYQQEQNVN
+226 EYQQEQNIN
-235 TNVEVEQYNNLNNI
+235 TNVDVEQYNNINNI
-249 NEYSNNQ
+249 NEYNNNQ
-256 IINQTEAKEGVN
+256 MINQTETKEVEN
-268 TDINFNEQLNQIL
+268 ADINFDEQIKQIL
-281 QQDNTNINVN
+281 QQENSNVNIN
-291 VNEINSNNVIT
+291 VNEINSNNIIT

-336 PFTSLEGLDL
+336 PFTSLNGLDL

-366 ENTTPEPQTD
+366 ENTTPEPQTET
-376 IKSEYYEINE
+376 KTEYYEINE
-386 QISTQPQYV
+386 QISTQPKYV

-408 TNINTNMNQNVNNI
+408 TNINTNMNQNI

-437 TQTQRQ
+437 TQRPLA
-443 IDSNQTQII
+443 SNQTQII

-468 LRKSQSDMQK
+468 LRKSQKEIQNV
-478 ITITKSQLAELDSL
+478 TITKSQLAELDSL

-509 NTLRVHLAEFNSAKA
+509 NTLRMQLAELNSAKA

-535 VNAQNKEL
+535 INAQNKEL

-573 IYGLKESLRIY
+573 IVGLKESLRIY

-589 AKEEKEEKVEKE
+589 AKEEKE

-620 IHDISELEL
+620 IHDTNELEL

-648 ATADSDKAAAFH
+648 ASADSDKAAAFH

-764 TGGDRLYKVKEIEV
+764 TGGDRIFKVKEIEV
-778 YEVLF
+778 YEVVF

>member
-31 SCKNSSSPKKKKYS
+31 SCKNSSSPKNKRYS
-45 RDFTIEDL
+45 RDFTIENL

-68 AIQYIDEALRK
+68 AIQYIDEALRQ

-100 GITNQIDIPLGDIN
+100 GITNQIDIPLGDMN
-114 SMTNTTNGNE
+114 SMMNTSNGNE
-124 YFYQNEKTE
+124 YLYQNEKIE
-133 NYEIKNTPQDINYGQ
+133 NYEINNTPQEINYEQ

-161 TPMENV
+161 TPIENV

-177 ETNTNFYT
+177 EPNTNIYT
-185 PEQTYQENTNTG
+185 PEQNYQENTNTE

-203 FSETNINTEGGPYIS
+203 FSDTNTNTAEGPYIS

-226 EYQQEQNVN
+226 EYQQEQNIN
-235 TNVEVEQYNNLNNI
+235 TNVDVEQYNNINNI

-256 IINQTEAKEGVN
+256 MINQTETKEVEN
-268 TDINFNEQLNQIL
+268 TDINFDEQIKQIL
-281 QQDNTNINVN
+281 QQENSNVNIN
-291 VNEINSNNVIT
+291 VNEINSNNIIT

-336 PFTSLEGLDL
+336 PFTSLNGLDL

-366 ENTTPEPQTD
+366 ENTTPEPQTET
-376 IKSEYYEINE
+376 KTEYYEINE
-386 QISTQPQYV
+386 QISTQPKYV

-408 TNINTNMNQNVNNI
+408 TNINTNMNQNI

-437 TQTQRQ
+437 TQRPLA
-443 IDSNQTQII
+443 SNQTQII

-468 LRKSQSDMQK
+468 LRKSQKEIQNV
-478 ITITKSQLAELDSL
+478 TITKSQLAELDSL

-509 NTLRVHLAEFNSAKA
+509 NTLRMQLAELNSAKA

-535 VNAQNKEL
+535 INAQNKEL

-573 IYGLKESLRIY
+573 IVGLKESLRIY

-589 AKEEKEEKVEKE
+589 AKEEKE

-620 IHDISELEL
+620 IHDTNELEL

-648 ATADSDKAAAFH
+648 ASADSDKAAAFH

-764 TGGDRLYKVKEIEV
+764 TGGDRIFKVKEIEV
-778 YEVLF
+778 YEVVF